1 MEMLT
6 NEDILKKI
14 NEVEV
19 PINKRIYRISNSY
32 LIRALIFVGLLSFVL
47 YRFFHKISY
56 DFKGLFFLLLQILLF
71 CYILFYIYKVVSYR
85 VYVDDEKIVQGKI
98 RINIS
103 EIRNLEISN
112 YRFAK
117 NRIEKVLFVIT
128 NENKKYVFRL
138 NIDKKYYFI
147 KKISYLSKKEVK
159 IKD

>member
-1 MEMLT
+1 M
-6 NEDILKKI
+6 IL
-14 NEVEV
+14 
-19 PINKRIYRISNSY
+19 RDY
-32 LIRALIFVGLLSFVL
+32 
-47 YRFFHKISY
+47 FFFYYK
-56 DFKGLFFLLLQILLF
+56 FFFF